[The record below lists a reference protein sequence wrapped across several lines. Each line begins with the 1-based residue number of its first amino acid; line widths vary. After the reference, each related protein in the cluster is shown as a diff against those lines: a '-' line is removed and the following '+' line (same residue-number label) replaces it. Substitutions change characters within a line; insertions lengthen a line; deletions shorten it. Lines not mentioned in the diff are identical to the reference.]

1 MADVSKI
8 KLENDIYDIKDSTA
22 RNNKFISIPQND
34 FLTLDNNYTIIQYD
48 VMANSNTLY
57 GHIIVRADN
66 TPFGNYNSNAFTVK
80 APYQPKN
87 LFYKNCFLGSAEWS
101 IDNFGYYYQG
111 GSIAVIVSKNGNYN
125 YAILD
130 FIYQI

>member
-1 MADVSKI
+1 MAEVSK
-8 KLENDIYDIKDSTA
+8 LTVDNTTYDIKDPTA
-22 RNNKFISIPQND
+22 RNYEFVSIPQND
-34 FLTLDNNYTIIQYD
+34 FLTLSANYTILQYE
-48 VMANSNTLY
+48 VMANNNTLY

-66 TPFGNYNSNAFTVK
+66 TPFGNYNTNAFSVK

-87 LFYKNCFLGSAEWS
+87 AFYTNCFLGSAEWS

-111 GSIAVIVSKNGNYN
+111 GSIVVIVSKNANYN

-130 FIYQI
+130 FMYQI